1 MTTPKYVLH
10 LDAFD
15 AYGEPKPQI
24 IQATVNG
31 NYRTWLQVR
40 SEDAAK
46 AQEVV
51 RGLNELE
58 KQRARGRREAAR
70 RRRNK
75 TT

>member
-10 LDAFD
+10 LDALD
-15 AYGEPKPQI
+15 AYGEPKPQLL
-24 IQATVNG
+24 QATFNG

-40 SEDAAK
+40 SEDASK
-46 AQEVV
+46 AQEIV

-58 KQRARGRREAAR
+58 KQRARARRDAAR